1 MRKRIL
7 CLCLASTFL
16 MSGCFEEWAYNR
28 PDFKAAREAS
38 SREAQEDEV
47 TSAIEDR
54 LPSGSKIFSVM
65 IHNSTVSVMFYY
77 NGGKGFPDECAAVV
91 SALESLP
98 EYKDY
103 DYDISKINGSKKPL
117 AIWTKDGLF
126 SDFRESGSGKQ
137 NVSLDQL
144 ADLATS
150 LYDGESTYTGS
161 LTLKNGYI
169 LDYSA
174 NDGVAVIKAKIEPSL
189 TNKMTIDQNYYNVC
203 DLIQNQGV
211 EPNELQYWAVAD
223 MTDGGEEKVISFTL
237 DSATIAAV
245 KAGTIVENR
254 LGDYVSDLWILPSLQ

>member
-47 TSAIEDR
+47 TAAIEER

-65 IHNSTVSVMFYY
+65 VHDSNVSVLFCY

-103 DYDISKINGSKKPL
+103 DYDISKISGSKKPL
-117 AIWTKDGLF
+117 VSWRKSGWY
-126 SDFRESGSGKQ
+126 SDFRDSGSSKRD
-137 NVSLDQL
+137 VSLDQL
-144 ADLATS
+144 ADLAAS
-150 LYDGESTYTGS
+150 LYDGESTYAGS
-161 LTLKNGYI
+161 LTLPHGYI
-169 LDYSA
+169 LDYNA
-174 NDGVAVIKAKIEPSL
+174 NDGVTVIKAKIEPSL

-211 EPNELQYWAVAD
+211 EPDELQYWAVAD

-245 KAGTIVENR
+245 KAGTIAENR
-254 LGDYVSDLWILPSLQ
+254 LGDYVSDLWILSSLQ

>member
-16 MSGCFEEWAYNR
+16 MSGCFEEWVYNR

-47 TSAIEDR
+47 TSAIEER
-54 LPSGSKIFSVM
+54 LPSGSKILSVTVS
-65 IHNSTVSVMFYY
+65 NSTVSVMFYY

-103 DYDISKINGSKKPL
+103 DYHISKISGSKKPL
-117 AIWTKDGLF
+117 AMWTKDGWY
-126 SDFRESGSGKQ
+126 SDFREPGSSKPDI
-137 NVSLDQL
+137 SLDQL
-144 ADLATS
+144 ADLAA
-150 LYDGESTYTGS
+150 LLDDGESTYTGS
-161 LTLKNGYI
+161 LTLKHGYI
-169 LDYSA
+169 LDYNT
-174 NDGVAVIKAKIEPSL
+174 NDGVTVIKAKIEPSL

-203 DLIQNQGV
+203 DLIQNQSI
-211 EPNELQYWAVAD
+211 EPDELQYWAVAN

-245 KAGTIVENR
+245 KAGTIPENQ
-254 LGDYVSDLWILPSLQ
+254 LGKYASNLWILPSLQ